1 MSFVSATLYKKG
13 AELALSEGLPSDL
26 LKHHNISLNG
36 PETSKYVP
44 LDLFHE
50 IYELAY
56 EHLELGFPLRLGA
69 LMDADDYGTLG
80 LSWKTAWKALDFF
93 ERLRR
98 YIVLV
103 TDRGLFDVQNDGI
116 TTHFTMERDSHRF
129 GQTLS
134 NEATFGM
141 CANLIR
147 RITNEDINPT
157 LVRFKH
163 KAHRDIQSYL
173 DHFQCEVRFGVN
185 LNAISY
191 KSKDLQTPTIKA
203 DESIH
208 RFLLERLEE
217 EKKAIEINS
226 NQVVSDVEKLI
237 KEALPSGIPSIV
249 EVSEHIG
256 MSNRTLTRRLSESG
270 FSFRDLIQKTQEMIA
285 KDLLQNSNR
294 SVAEIAFETGFSEQ
308 SAFNRAF
315 KRWTGHSPV
324 EFRKM

>member
-1 MSFVSATLYKKG
+1 MSFVSITLYKK
-13 AELALSEGLPSDL
+13 AAHLAVSEGLPSES
-26 LKHHNISLNG
+26 LKHHTIPLKG
-36 PETSKYVP
+36 AEISKYVS
-44 LDLFHE
+44 LDLLHE

-56 EHLELGFPLRLGA
+56 EHLNPGFPLRLGA
-69 LMDADDYGTLG
+69 LMNADDYGTLG
-80 LSWKTAWKALDFF
+80 LSWKTAWKALDIF
-93 ERLRR
+93 ERCRR
-98 YIVLV
+98 YMILI
-103 TDRGLFDVQNDGI
+103 TDRGVFDFEVEGE
-116 TTHFTMERDSHRF
+116 TTHFTMDRDSHRM

-141 CANLIR
+141 CTNILRSITDTNLS
-147 RITNEDINPT
+147 PT

-163 KAHRDIQSYL
+163 KSHRDVKQYSDY
-173 DHFQCEVRFGVN
+173 FQCEVRFSQK

-191 KSKDLQTPTIKA
+191 HSKDLLTPTTKA

-208 RFLLERLEE
+208 RFLIERMEE

-226 NQVVSDVEKLI
+226 NQVVSSVEKLI

-249 EVSEHIG
+249 EVSEHMG

-270 FSFRDLIQKTQEMIA
+270 FTFRDLIQKTQEMIS
-285 KDLLQNSNR
+285 KDLLQNSK
-294 SVAEIAFETGFSEQ
+294 SSIAEIAFETGFSEQ

-315 KRWTGHSPV
+315 KRWTNYSPV